1 MVIEKTSRKDNI
13 TPKTFSK
20 LAYEKDVNEQFPKGI
35 FFSLFYFIL
44 FGSVRARC
52 LMNKSIIL
60 TKISNRKCKNS
71 KVLFEPNVLM
81 GTLNYVFLSLKM
93 D

>member
-35 FFSLFYFIL
+35 FFSLLLHF
-44 FGSVRARC
+44 VREC
-52 LMNKSIIL
+52 
-60 TKISNRKCKNS
+60 KI
-71 KVLFEPNVLM
+71 
-81 GTLNYVFLSLKM
+81 KM
-93 D
+93 SDE